1 VEAASRRFCRA
12 KAAGTPLRRIQKIM
26 NTVRKANLL
35 QKRRWRIR
43 KKVTGTA
50 ARPRL
55 AVKFSTKHIY
65 AQAIDDQAGA
75 TLVFLSSLNPE
86 LRQKKLSA
94 NVAGAKALAAAF
106 AAKATAAGVKSV
118 VFDRS
123 GARYHGKVKAFA
135 DAAREAGLLF

>member
-1 VEAASRRFCRA
+1 
-12 KAAGTPLRRIQKIM
+12 M
-26 NTVRKANLL
+26 NTVRKAQLL

-43 KKVTGTA
+43 KKVIGTA

-65 AQAIDDQAGA
+65 AQAIDDASGA

-86 LRQKKLSA
+86 LRQKKLAA
-94 NVAGAKALAAAF
+94 NVAGAKALATAF
-106 AAKATAAGVKSV
+106 AAKASAAGISVV

-123 GARYHGKVKAFA
+123 GARFHGKVKAFA
-135 DAAREAGLLF
+135 DAAREGGLKF